1 MMHASATP
9 LTRRGFVGLTA
20 ALAGTALL
28 PALAHADTP
37 ASSAADAK
45 TDGTYQTEADVIV
58 VGAGGAGLMA
68 ALTAAADGAS
78 VVVIEKGG
86 FVGGN
91 TLCAANGINAFDSQ
105 VQLADPSYQ
114 AADTSFEGFEAL
126 QTNERSRKNLVDAF
140 ISNSAEAIDYI
151 SGLGVNF
158 TVEIS
163 DDERNSSQNYYLLK
177 CEDGGNSTM
186 SNVVAALSAAID
198 EAGIPVY
205 FNMAATS
212 LVQDETGAVCGLV
225 ATDEAGDEVTFSA
238 KAVVLTTGGFG
249 KNKELIAEVAPAY
262 ANCIT
267 DEMAPTT
274 GDGLIMAQE
283 LGAKAVDLD
292 QIQTFPSVIEGYG
305 MSFPAGGFGV
315 DGTIYVNNSGQRFC
329 AEKFEV
335 PTEILA
341 QDKGEVF
348 AVFDADN
355 YDERM
360 QGLAEQGYVKEAQTA
375 QELGDELGF
384 DGDNLADA
392 IALWNA
398 DAATGADSAF
408 GRENTSTLEPTYY
421 GYKFGVGAHYFM
433 GGVLIDETTR
443 VLDEDEQPIEGLYAA
458 GEVTGGFHG
467 TQRVDG
473 SGTGD
478 AIVFGLVAGHTS
490 AAAAKA

>member
-1 MMHASATP
+1 MLSDSVAFS
-9 LTRRGFVGLTA
+9 RRSFVGLSA
-20 ALAGTALL
+20 ALAGYALM
-28 PALAHADTP
+28 PAAARAD
-37 ASSAADAK
+37 SAAGAQAAGSDAA
-45 TDGTYQTEADVIV
+45 TYQTDVDVLI

-78 VVVIEKGG
+78 VAIIEKGG

-91 TLCAANGINAFDSQ
+91 TLCAVGGINAFDSK
-105 VQLADPSYQ
+105 VQLADASYQ

-151 SGLGVNF
+151 SGLGVDF

-163 DDERNSSQNYYLLK
+163 EDGRNSSQNYYLLK
-177 CEDGGNSTM
+177 CETDGNSTV
-186 SNVVAALSAAID
+186 SNIVTALSGAID

-205 FNMAATS
+205 FNVAAQS
-212 LVQDETGAVCGLV
+212 LVQDADGRVCGVV
-225 ATDEAGDEVTFSA
+225 AQAEDGSEVEFSA

-249 KNKELIAEVAPAY
+249 KNKELIAQVAPAY

-283 LGAKAVDLD
+283 IGAKAVDLD

-315 DGTIYVNNSGQRFC
+315 DGTIYVNNSGERFC
-329 AEKFEV
+329 AEAFEV
-335 PTEILA
+335 PDQILA
-341 QDKGEVF
+341 QDKGEAF
-348 AVFDADN
+348 AVFDSDN
-355 YDERM
+355 LDERM
-360 QGLAEQGYVKEAQTA
+360 QGLMEQGYVVEASSA
-375 QELGDELGF
+375 RELGDKLGF
-384 DGDNLADA
+384 DGGNLEAA
-392 IALWNA
+392 IDLWNA
-398 DAATGADSAF
+398 DAATGTDSAF
-408 GRENTSTLEPTYY
+408 GRENGTTLDEPLY

-443 VLDEDEQPIEGLYAA
+443 VLDEGENPIEGLYAA

-478 AIVFGLVAGHTS
+478 SIVFGMVAGHSS
-490 AAAAKA
+490 AAAAR